1 MTTKHITTKR
11 ARLIRKG
18 EIKRIIT
25 LLMLEVRGEKTL
37 FLWLDKG
44 IFICFWTGN
53 VNIKRVVWGSNA
65 SHTCYVNQSCLRW
78 KIEPIK
84 STAYI
89 TRRFWANILEGIKI
103 WVEIIFVQM
112 IILSYCSHWITS
124 FSNDHYRYYSF

>member
-44 IFICFWTGN
+44 IFIYFWTGN
-53 VNIKRVVWGSNA
+53 VYIKRVVGAKNA
-65 SHTCYVNQSCLRW
+65 SHTWSINHSCVR
-78 KIEPIK
+78 
-84 STAYI
+84 
-89 TRRFWANILEGIKI
+89 
-103 WVEIIFVQM
+103 
-112 IILSYCSHWITS
+112 
-124 FSNDHYRYYSF
+124 